1 MKIVVAVHGTRGDV
15 EPCLAVAIELRRRGH
30 EVSMAVPPNLI
41 DFATTS
47 GFANV
52 KAYGP
57 DSQQQIESEFFLR
70 GWQLCNP
77 FILLREARKYLIQG
91 WQEMGELLHY
101 LSQDADLILTG
112 TTYQEVAANVAE
124 ARGVALV
131 ALHFFPCRLNTA
143 TVPLPIPIQLLR
155 PFWVLVEWLHWRLIR
170 PAEDRQRLSL
180 GLPQARTRAVGRIV
194 NSGSLEIQCYDKLFF
209 PELAGDWG
217 FSRPI
222 VGSMSIEQAFDHDQ
236 ELMDWIAAG
245 QAPLYFGFGSMPV
258 HAPKRTLNLIA
269 DVCAELGLRALINT
283 PQPLPDSLRESDS
296 FKLVRMVNLRLVL
309 PCCRVVVH
317 HGGAGTTAAGVRAG
331 VPTLVLWVGAEQ
343 PLWGRAV
350 QRLGI
355 GTSGRLSTITH
366 ESLRAM
372 LIKAMKPKVVAR
384 ARLIAGQMT
393 RPSESATAVADL
405 VEAKARNHKRR

>member
-47 GFANV
+47 GFAMV
-52 KAYGP
+52 VAYGP
-57 DSQQQIESEFFLR
+57 DSQQQIESEFFRRWRHPRHPLI
-70 GWQLCNP
+70 W
-77 FILLREARKYLIQG
+77 LREARHYLMQG
-91 WQEMGELLHY
+91 WQEMGEVLY
-101 LSQDADLILTG
+101 NLSQDVDLILTG

-124 ARGVALV
+124 ARRLPLV
-131 ALHFFPCRLNTA
+131 ALHLFPHRLNTA
-143 TVPLPIPIQLLR
+143 IVPLPIPIQLLR
-155 PFWVLVEWLHWRLIR
+155 PFWVFLEWLHWCILR
-170 PAEDRQRLSL
+170 PAEDQQRHSL
-180 GLPQARTRAVGRIV
+180 GLPPARTRAVGRIV
-194 NSGSLEIQCYDKLFF
+194 NSGALEIQGYDKLFF
-209 PELAGDWG
+209 PKLTKEWRY
-217 FSRPI
+217 SRPI
-222 VGSMSIEQAFDHDQ
+222 IGFLTIEQATDQDQ
-236 ELMDWIAAG
+236 ELMEWIAAG
-245 QAPLYFGFGSMPV
+245 QAPVYIGFGSMSVPD
-258 HAPKRTLNLIA
+258 PRQTLSLIA
-269 DVCAELGLRALINT
+269 DVCGELGLRSLIYSGEG
-283 PQPLPDSLRESDS
+283 LPGRRRETDTLR
-296 FKLVRMVNLRLVL
+296 LVRSVNYRLVL
-309 PCCRVVVH
+309 PCCRAVVH

-331 VPTLVLWVGAEQ
+331 VPTVILWIGAEQ
-343 PLWGRAV
+343 QFWGRAV
-350 QRLGI
+350 QRLGL